1 MTNERQILNEIKRKI
16 EEIDPTDNNE
26 STEFKYPYD
35 PDIAIGFAC
44 DQIRDI
50 FSEFGEDLYDY

>member
-26 STEFKYPYD
+26 STEPN
-35 PDIAIGFAC
+35 PDIVIGFVC

-50 FSEFGEDLYDY
+50 LSEFGEDLYDY